1 MRKIKLI
8 LTLIIIFISIN
19 SFSQA
24 KSKTVYFEVY
34 YEKDYPIA
42 GGNIVERE
50 TKKINETTTDFNGKA
65 QLIVT
70 DFNSEFELSYTGPH
84 VRFKIPKKTE
94 KIMINIEKRKIE
106 YYKNNK
112 IFKRKK
118 IKLIGY

>member
-1 MRKIKLI
+1 MGVWRQRESASVLFYAFTCRAF
-8 LTLIIIFISIN
+8 LE
-19 SFSQA
+19 SQ
-24 KSKTVYFEVY
+24 TPIY

-50 TKKINETTTDFNGKA
+50 AKKINETTTDFNGKA
-65 QLIVT
+65 QLIVA

>member
-1 MRKIKLI
+1 MKNCFTLI
-8 LTLIIIFISIN
+8 LIFICIN
-19 SFSQA
+19 SFSQL
-24 KSKTVYFEVY
+24 KSKTIYFEIY

-50 TKKINETTTDFNGKA
+50 AKKINETTTDFNGKA